1 MSRVRKKVWKYRNLS
16 KCRKIYFANK
26 IRYNIYISNRYIIYI
41 IYITYI
47 NSIIIKHTFSPL
59 KV

>member
-41 IYITYI
+41 YIYIYI
-47 NSIIIKHTFSPL
+47 
-59 KV
+59 